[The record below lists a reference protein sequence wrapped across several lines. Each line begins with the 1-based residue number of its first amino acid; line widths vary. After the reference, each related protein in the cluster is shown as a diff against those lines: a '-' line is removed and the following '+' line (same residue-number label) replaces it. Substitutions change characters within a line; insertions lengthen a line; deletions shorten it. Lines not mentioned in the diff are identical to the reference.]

1 LLSAAPNLQLQD
13 IIQAIPGVIYQLVYR
28 DGEMWVAYMSDRIYE
43 ITGLMA
49 QQIMQDLTVIDAQIH
64 PDDRDGYFA
73 SMMQAIQQ
81 QTEWRCEWRFFHTNG
96 QVRWISGHS
105 VPTVYDA
112 NHIVFHG
119 VLLDITDR
127 KQTEAALAE
136 SEMKFRAIIENATEC
151 FYIANEIGEITYLS
165 PQFTKILGY
174 DTSEWLHQSIVPLI
188 HPDDLLNWIE
198 SLQNVSLFGE
208 KQTVEYRMRHQ
219 DGSWRWEVATASPL
233 RNAMGEIIG
242 CVGVGRD
249 VTEQKRAELALQ
261 KRTKVLERTL
271 QELQQTQSQLIQ
283 SEKMS
288 SLGQLVAG
296 ITHEINNPN
305 NFIAG
310 NLVYLNRYVSDLLD
324 LVECYRQ
331 HWIEPPPLVQEKV
344 NQVDLGFLAKDLP
357 KVLDSMTIGTE
368 RIQNIIFSLQS
379 FACMDESE
387 YKAANLHRNLD
398 HTLVIL
404 EHRLKHTFY
413 RPNIRV
419 VKEYGDL
426 PLINC
431 YPGDLN
437 QVLMNILN
445 NAIDAIDSLYPNEP
459 PLYQYLEVPPAQAI
473 ACPLLEPMIWLT
485 TTRLDQN
492 TIAIRIRN
500 NGPLIPEVAQ
510 SRLFDPFFTTKPVGK
525 ATGMGLAIGY
535 QIITEKHHGRLTCHS
550 SDENGVEFVIQ
561 LPLR

>member
-1 LLSAAPNLQLQD
+1 
-13 IIQAIPGVIYQLVYR
+13 
-28 DGEMWVAYMSDRIYE
+28 
-43 ITGLMA
+43 
-49 QQIMQDLTVIDAQIH
+49 
-64 PDDRDGYFA
+64 
-73 SMMQAIQQ
+73 
-81 QTEWRCEWRFFHTNG
+81 
-96 QVRWISGHS
+96 
-105 VPTVYDA
+105 
-112 NHIVFHG
+112 
-119 VLLDITDR
+119 
-127 KQTEAALAE
+127 
-136 SEMKFRAIIENATEC
+136 MKFRAIIENATEW
-151 FYIANEIGEITYLS
+151 FYIADETGEITYLS
-165 PQFTKILGY
+165 PQFTRILGY

-208 KQTVEYRMRHQ
+208 KQTVEYRMRHR

-233 RNAMGEIIG
+233 RNAQGDIIG
-242 CVGVGRD
+242 CVGVARD

-261 KRTKVLERTL
+261 KRTKALERTL
-271 QELQQTQSQLIQ
+271 QELQQTQFQLIQ

-324 LVECYRQ
+324 LINCYRQ
-331 HWIEPPPLVQEKV
+331 HWVEPPPLVQEKV

-357 KVLDSMTIGTE
+357 KVIDSMTIGTE
-368 RIQNIIFSLQS
+368 RIQKIIFSLQS
-379 FACMDESE
+379 FACMDESD

-398 HTLVIL
+398 NTLVIL
-404 EHRLKHTFY
+404 EHRLKHNFY
-413 RPNIRV
+413 RPDIRV
-419 VKEYGDL
+419 VKEYGEL
-426 PLINC
+426 PLVNC

-437 QVLMNILN
+437 QVLINILN
-445 NAIDAIDSLYPNEP
+445 NAIEAIDSLYPDKP
-459 PLYQYLEVPPAQAI
+459 PMYQYLEVPPEQAL
-473 ACPLLEPMIWLT
+473 ACPLLEPTIWLAT
-485 TTRLDQN
+485 ARSDQN
-492 TIAIRIRN
+492 TITIRIRN
-500 NGPLIPEVAQ
+500 NGPLIPEAVK